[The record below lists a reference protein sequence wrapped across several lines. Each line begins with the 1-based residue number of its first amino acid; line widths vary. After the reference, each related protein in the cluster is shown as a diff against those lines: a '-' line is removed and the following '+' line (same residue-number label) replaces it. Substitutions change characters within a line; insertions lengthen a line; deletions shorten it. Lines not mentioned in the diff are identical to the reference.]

1 MEEKKHKNIE
11 LRSEEVQ
18 EIMNDIP
25 LWILRWGIVT
35 LFIIV
40 VVIATGTWFIKY
52 PDVIQTEVVINSL
65 EPPISTVARASGKI
79 DSIYVTNGEAVM
91 PEQLLAV
98 IQNTASI
105 ADICYL
111 QSAIN
116 KWEQSG
122 MNIVGVHTLFRP
134 DFALGTV
141 QPVYAS
147 FLTRL
152 TNYLSDKEVDYYK
165 RKLNY
170 QQQALADKENYLEH
184 LQQQHV
190 LVEEQFR
197 LSKNIFDRD
206 SILFVQEIIT
216 GNDYD
221 VSRNNYLQHKQNI
234 LSSQGTMKLH
244 AMQVNSQKEALF
256 DLRQKIIETETMRKM
271 ELDNGFQALKTA
283 MQSWEENYLIRT
295 PISGTVNFMGI
306 WSKNRH
312 VTVGEEVFVII
323 PNNQDIPTAKAKL
336 PVQGAGKV
344 KEGQIVNVRVTN
356 FPDQEFGYLKGIVAS
371 ISNTPTKDGFYIVDI
386 RFPKGI
392 VTNYDIILP
401 MSQQMHGVADIITND
416 LTLLERIA
424 MPMKNLLKD
433 RASSSY

>member
-1 MEEKKHKNIE
+1 MEEKKHTNIE

-18 EIMNDIP
+18 EIMNNVP
-25 LWILRWGIVT
+25 SWILRWGIVT

-65 EPPISTVARASGKI
+65 EPPISTVARTSGKI
-79 DSIYVTNGEAVM
+79 DSIYVTNGEVVM
-91 PEQLLAV
+91 KEQLLAL
-98 IQNTASI
+98 IQNTASY
-105 ADICYL
+105 ADIRYL
-111 QSAIN
+111 QSAID

-122 MNIVGVHTLFRP
+122 MHTAGVHTLFRP
-134 DFALGTV
+134 DLALGTV
-141 QPVYAS
+141 QQAYAT

-152 TNYLSDKEVDYYK
+152 TNYLSDKEIDYYK
-165 RKLNY
+165 TKLNY
-170 QQQALADKENYLEH
+170 QQQALADKENYLGH

-190 LVEEQFR
+190 LVEEQFK

-221 VSRNNYLQHKQNI
+221 VSRNNYLQHKQSI
-234 LSSQGTMKLH
+234 LSSQGTMKQHTMLI
-244 AMQVNSQKEALF
+244 NSQKEALF
-256 DLRQKIIETETMRKM
+256 DLRQKITETETMRKM
-271 ELDNGFQALKTA
+271 ELDNSFQALKTA
-283 MQSWEENYLIRT
+283 MQSWEENYLIKT

-306 WSKNRH
+306 WNKNRH
-312 VTVGEEVFVII
+312 VTSGEEVFVII

-344 KEGQIVNVRVTN
+344 KEGQAVNVRITN

-371 ISNTPTKDGFYIVDI
+371 ISNTPTKDGFYVVDI
-386 RFPKGI
+386 RFPNGI
-392 VTNYDIILP
+392 VTNYNITLP
-401 MSQQMHGVADIITND
+401 ISQQMHGTADIVTND
-416 LTLLERIA
+416 LRLFDRIL
-424 MPMKNLLKD
+424 MPMKKLLTNNETQNM
-433 RASSSY
+433 